1 LIKELFYKWFGI
13 TEPQCEVCEVLMSQ
27 LAKSELER
35 QDLLRRLLDP
45 VKAEP
50 PQQIEEEFK
59 PITPLHTPWRVK
71 REMLEAEDRHQAK
84 LIRDKAKEIEELE
97 KEMGVK

>member
-1 LIKELFYKWFGI
+1 
-13 TEPQCEVCEVLMSQ
+13 MSQ

-50 PQQIEEEFK
+50 PSMVHEDLK
-59 PITPLHTPWRVK
+59 PITPQHTPWRVK
-71 REMLEAEDRHQAK
+71 REMLEAEDRHKAQ
-84 LIRDKAKEIEELE
+84 LMREKAKEIEQLE
-97 KEMGVK
+97 KELGVVNGSN